1 MCFVNLVVY
10 LFLLLSTGKGEFA
23 KFIMFNPILF
33 TRGSIHQGDCRFSD
47 ISRGR
52 QCALLCANLCDI
64 STWTTETV
72 DRVLV
77 EGDSR
82 FLKAFEEGSIPDA
95 ETISLN
101 YLPDRVVGPTM
112 TENKSLNE
120 ANNQYESPDVANNQY
135 ESSDEANNNM
145 NRPTRQTINMNR
157 PTWQKNNMNR
167 PTWQTINMNR
177 PTRQTIIMNRP
188 TWQTI
193 NMNQPTRQAI
203 NINHLTW

>member
-1 MCFVNLVVY
+1 MVY
-10 LFLLLSTGKGEFA
+10 LFLLLPTGKGEFA

-33 TRGSIHQGDCRFSD
+33 TGGSIHQGDCRFSD

-52 QCALLCANLCDI
+52 QCAFMSLSALLRANFCAI

-120 ANNQYESPDVANNQY
+120 ANNQYESPD
-135 ESSDEANNNM
+135 EANN
-145 NRPTRQTINMNR
+145 
-157 PTWQKNNMNR
+157 
-167 PTWQTINMNR
+167 
-177 PTRQTIIMNRP
+177 
-188 TWQTI
+188 
-193 NMNQPTRQAI
+193 
-203 NINHLTW
+203 